1 VRSIEYNEESDVQG
15 KKLLRDAVEDVLL
28 YGVRAVGIFRLCIEY
43 FSREALMIG
52 SELRTTYLLESS
64 PAALE

>member
-1 VRSIEYNEESDVQG
+1 VRSIEYNEESNVQG

-28 YGVRAVGIFRLCIEY
+28 YGVRAVGIFLLCIEY
-43 FSREALMIG
+43 SSREALMIG